1 VGRLPT
7 FLVIGAQK
15 SGTTSLIHHLAGH
28 PDVLAVTEEV
38 HFFDRHYSR
47 GIDWYRDRF
56 EGAENA
62 RAVGESTPDYM
73 YVRDVPRRMAEY
85 VPGARLIAILRDP
98 VARAYSHYWHA
109 RTRGWERNSLA
120 EALAA
125 EGPRMAEARDER
137 ARGRFA
143 YVDRGRYLRQLQ
155 HVCEHFPREALH
167 VLLFEDL
174 RDRPTEA
181 VRSVYRFVGVDD
193 SVAPPDIGRV
203 RNRFVTFRSMRL
215 RKPIRSLPRPLRRVA
230 ARLNIRYVR
239 YPPMPTEARERLRAE
254 FAEGNRELASW
265 LGRDLSAWER
275 NPPS

>member
-15 SGTTSLIHHLAGH
+15 SATTSLIHHMAGH
-28 PDVLAVTEEV
+28 PEVFALTEEV
-38 HFFDRHYSR
+38 HFFDRHFAR
-47 GIDWYRDRF
+47 GIDWYRARF
-56 EGAENA
+56 DGAGPA

-73 YVRDVPRRMAEY
+73 YFQSVPPRMAEH
-85 VPGARLIAILRDP
+85 VPGARLVAILRNP
-98 VARAYSHYWHA
+98 VDRAYSHYWHS
-109 RTRGWERNSLA
+109 RTRGWERKGLV

-137 ARGRFA
+137 FRGRFA
-143 YVDRGRYLRQLQ
+143 YVDRGRYLPQLQ
-155 HVCEHFPREALH
+155 RVCDHFPRNALH

-174 RDRPTEA
+174 RDRPLEA

-193 SVAPPDIGRV
+193 SVAPPHIGRA

-215 RKPIRSLPRPLRRVA
+215 RKRIRRLPGPLRRVA

-239 YPPMPTEARERLRAE
+239 YPPMPPAIRERLRAE
-254 FAEGNRELASW
+254 FAEGNRELARW
-265 LGRDLSAWER
+265 LGRDLAVWER
-275 NPPS
+275 